1 MDADKVYE
9 SKRFTIKAMEDYI
22 NAIGWE
28 YAKKF
33 PEWSTDL
40 DAEVRQL
47 RYRLRELTQKHSQ

>member
-9 SKRFTIKAMEDYI
+9 SKRFTIKAMKDYI
-22 NAIGWE
+22 NAIDWE

-33 PEWSTDL
+33 PEWATDL
-40 DAEVRQL
+40 DADVRQL